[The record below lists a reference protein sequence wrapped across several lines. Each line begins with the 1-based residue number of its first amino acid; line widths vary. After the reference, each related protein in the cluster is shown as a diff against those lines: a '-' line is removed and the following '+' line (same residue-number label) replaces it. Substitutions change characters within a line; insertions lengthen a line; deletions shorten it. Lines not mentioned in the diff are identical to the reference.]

1 MLNSKNFFFHSKLE
15 IFEKERENLSLLPIQ
30 KTQMA
35 LVGLDVTYGD
45 AAIGPP
51 RFHRVTVPG
60 GKAADIN
67 RKNLSVGSESKAVYL
82 WSKTSKDPK
91 KGREITDIKV
101 LYGKNDVPE
110 GYELLD
116 RDLTLGG
123 DPAVYLALKRGGG
136 EKDPI
141 SDIFIVFDKASVPK
155 DEDEDTPWTSVEPS
169 IGGGNDEVHLWIRR
183 KKLVPKPVRRR
194 CRSGNRS
201 SKNTYTH
208 TFTGWSSELP
218 IFRGEKVGSKK
229 IGSR

>member
-1 MLNSKNFFFHSKLE
+1 
-15 IFEKERENLSLLPIQ
+15 
-30 KTQMA
+30 MA

-141 SDIFIVFDKASVPK
+141 ADIFIVFDKASVPK
-155 DEDEDTPWTSVEPS
+155 DEDDDEDAPWTSVEPS

-183 KKLVPKPVRRR
+183 KKLVPKPVR
-194 CRSGNRS
+194 SSFSLGNRDEH
-201 SKNTYTH
+201 TH
-208 TFTGWSSELP
+208 THTHYRSVF
-218 IFRGEKVGSKK
+218 
-229 IGSR
+229 

>member
-1 MLNSKNFFFHSKLE
+1 
-15 IFEKERENLSLLPIQ
+15 
-30 KTQMA
+30 MA

-194 CRSGNRS
+194 SRSGNRS

>member
-1 MLNSKNFFFHSKLE
+1 
-15 IFEKERENLSLLPIQ
+15 
-30 KTQMA
+30 MA

-123 DPAVYLALKRGGG
+123 DPVVVADFWVSGMRCDALWWAQGNAVTYLPLAYLKN
-136 EKDPI
+136 
-141 SDIFIVFDKASVPK
+141 
-155 DEDEDTPWTSVEPS
+155 
-169 IGGGNDEVHLWIRR
+169 GGN
-183 KKLVPKPVRRR
+183 
-194 CRSGNRS
+194 
-201 SKNTYTH
+201 
-208 TFTGWSSELP
+208 
-218 IFRGEKVGSKK
+218 
-229 IGSR
+229 